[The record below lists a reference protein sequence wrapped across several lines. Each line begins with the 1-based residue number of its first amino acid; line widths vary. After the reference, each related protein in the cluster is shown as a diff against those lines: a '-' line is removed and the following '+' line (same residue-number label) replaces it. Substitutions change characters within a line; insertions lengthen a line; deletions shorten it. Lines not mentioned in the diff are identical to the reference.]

1 MKIFNQ
7 LGYKVLDIEV
17 DDNSYRHRVIMGE
30 HSLTLYYSLPE
41 HVELPVGSY
50 CEFQGE
56 TFTLERPEAFKMKH
70 SRYFEYTVT
79 MEAPEAKA
87 KIWKFRNT
95 VDGRLK
101 FSLTAKPVEHL
112 QMFVDNMNRRD
123 KGWTVGDCI
132 DGVEQ
137 CINYDHAFCL
147 DALKQQASEFKTEYE
162 FKGKRVSLK
171 KVEYNK
177 TYPLPL
183 SYGRGN
189 GFKSG
194 VGRTNTGEQPPVEIL
209 YVQGG
214 TDNLDPS
221 KYGASEL
228 RLPKSQQLGFDGEH
242 FDTEDGFNQDSS
254 RLYITDEDGLSIR
267 RYDKQL
273 ASLAEDSLDC
283 SSISPKR
290 VGEVSKVI
298 TVDAETNFYDFTDT
312 TIPETLNFEEC
323 LIEGETMTVIFQTGM
338 LAGREFEVKYYHEAK
353 TVRGVKKEARR
364 FELVPQ
370 EIDGQTMPNETFKP
384 REGDKYAVFNCMMPD
399 AYICDNKTK
408 TGASWDMFREAV
420 KYLFD
425 NEDTKLTFTG
435 ELDGIWAKKDWLNIG
450 GRIVLGGFIRF
461 TDPRFQPDP
470 VLVRI
475 TGIKD
480 YINKP
485 YSPVIEL
492 SNTTVSGGVSST
504 LKELQSQE
512 VLIEDNQRAALQFTK
527 RRFRDARETI
537 AMLEASLLDN
547 FTGSISPIAVQ
558 TMSLLVGDESLQFRF
573 VSSRTNPVQVAHAIT
588 WDNEQK
594 QLTAEA
600 GIIQHMTLGISSLSS
615 SHDTSE
621 YRFWDVEEYM
631 SGRIEE
637 GEKKFYLYAKVSE
650 TGQTGSFLLSETAI
664 KMGQVSGF
672 YHLLV
677 GVLNSEYDGE
687 RSFVTLYG
695 FTEVLPGRVT
705 TDRVVSGD
713 GQSYFDMIANAL
725 KLGNKLSFNTQGD
738 GLLRLRGTL
747 VQNEGGDESYI
758 GCYRGVWNAAY
769 VYYNGDEVTFTAN
782 GLTSTYR
789 YVYAT
794 PSRGVVPTNPTYWQI
809 LAEGQKGDKGDKGD
823 DGADGIDGL
832 SPNTAYKSTV
842 FKRSN
847 TAPTTPT
854 GGSYANPV
862 PTGWSDGVPSGEE
875 KLWASTRI
883 FSSDG
888 LDPQQASWTTPRQM
902 TDTADF
908 DVEFSSVDN
917 PSAPTGHP
925 NTNSQWTNTASK
937 ATIWM
942 ATAVKNNGVWG
953 AWQISRIKGE
963 KGEDGTSIKI
973 KGTVSSVSDLPTP
986 PADSSDCYIVG
997 QNLYVWDGDSWVNAG
1012 QFKGDKGDSGA
1023 DGLDGVNAYVHIKY
1037 AKSLTEGDWSDNNGE
1052 TPDKYIGIYCDSLPT
1067 DSMTWSKYSWSKWK
1081 GDDGFGYEY
1090 IYKRTTNQIA
1100 PSTPTTTSQ
1109 NDDYVPSGWTDNPSG
1124 VSADYPYEWVCYRK
1138 KVDGVWGAFK
1148 GSASDPT
1155 QASLWARY
1163 ALPTNIN
1170 LLEGTGFQ
1178 NEEFK
1183 RFWDVVDSCSVKSGV
1198 TVNDYKGNILTGTSG
1213 YQGRNAFRVGTKY
1226 SLNSINYK
1234 EVLRQP
1240 IRKKLKPSTWYTLS
1254 YWQRCSADSFMYE
1267 DITGSGYPFK
1277 RYELCLRSGQKY
1289 RCSVTG
1295 FVSSAAYLAGLSLSV
1310 FIYNSDWSW
1319 SKSVHIKS
1327 MAETTATIDF
1337 DNVPADGTY
1346 YIGVYAYPNTETR
1359 EDVTIRR
1366 LYLYNLNAHAA
1377 AYIFPSIIDTSYAGI
1392 VDGVSKTL
1400 NSDGATY
1407 HGHGYWA
1414 FHSFTFRTK
1423 ATIPTAEQ
1431 YVLFRLLPA
1440 LTEAGNIYHTDICM
1454 PKLEEG
1460 KEATPYTEHD
1470 NDGHAPY
1477 YELRYAKNA
1486 STSVPPSL
1494 DITALEPSGWSTIQP
1509 SVSAFEYLWMTTA
1522 KKNFDGSLL
1531 ETWSTPVRVTP
1542 YDGKDGRDG
1551 VNGSSPVMVYRG
1563 VYDSSKTYYGNAN
1576 RLDCVKS
1583 GDTYYIARID
1593 AGTFSNV
1600 APPNTNKWNSFGA
1613 SFESVATNLLL
1624 AENANIGD
1632 WFMSGGKIVS
1642 TLSSGDI
1649 IELDAK
1655 NNRIYIKSAT
1665 SGGDYAVETGLG
1677 SQIELNAATGIIEA
1691 RSNGSTSAVSYMSPS
1706 GIFANRAGTRCVAAS
1721 SGLDQRAAICG
1732 LGYGNLNKTE
1742 WDTGES
1748 TLLAAVYGYASN
1760 SGTAPAFGG
1769 YFFNLKANGLTL
1781 GIKKIFGTSTS
1792 TTYLTDAQT
1801 LVVGLSSVKQNVY
1814 LPASD
1819 KQGQTIILKQLWTGY
1834 MRVYPRSG
1842 YKLFDDST
1850 ENEYYDVGQGQ
1861 CLIAH
1866 FVKFSINGENVS
1878 VWTLSRFKY

>member
-492 SNTTVSGGVSST
+492 SNTTVSGSVSST

-794 PSRGVVPTNPTYWQI
+794 PSRGVPPTIVTYWQVVAAGAKGDAGKDGTSVKI
-809 LAEGQKGDKGDKGD
+809 LGTLSSTTELPTSGNTQGDGYLINGELYVWDGSKWNNVGSIKGDKGDTGDKGD
-823 DGADGIDGL
+823 DGLDAPYYEIRYAKNG
-832 SPNTAYKSTV
+832 ST
-842 FKRSN
+842 
-847 TAPTTPT
+847 T
-854 GGSYANPV
+854 
-862 PTGWSDGVPSGEE
+862 
-875 KLWASTRI
+875 
-883 FSSDG
+883 
-888 LDPQQASWTTPRQM
+888 
-902 TDTADF
+902 
-908 DVEFSSVDN
+908 
-917 PSAPTGHP
+917 SAP
-925 NTNSQWTNTASK
+925 
-937 ATIWM
+937 
-942 ATAVKNNGVWG
+942 
-953 AWQISRIKGE
+953 
-963 KGEDGTSIKI
+963 
-973 KGTVSSVSDLPTP
+973 
-986 PADSSDCYIVG
+986 
-997 QNLYVWDGDSWVNAG
+997 
-1012 QFKGDKGDSGA
+1012 
-1023 DGLDGVNAYVHIKY
+1023 
-1037 AKSLTEGDWSDNNGE
+1037 SLTKTALN
-1052 TPDKYIGIYCDSLPT
+1052 
-1067 DSMTWSKYSWSKWK
+1067 
-1081 GDDGFGYEY
+1081 
-1090 IYKRTTNQIA
+1090 
-1100 PSTPTTTSQ
+1100 
-1109 NDDYVPSGWTDNPSG
+1109 PSGWT
-1124 VSADYPYEWVCYRK
+1124 
-1138 KVDGVWGAFK
+1138 
-1148 GSASDPT
+1148 
-1155 QASLWARY
+1155 
-1163 ALPTNIN
+1163 
-1170 LLEGTGFQ
+1170 
-1178 NEEFK
+1178 
-1183 RFWDVVDSCSVKSGV
+1183 
-1198 TVNDYKGNILTGTSG
+1198 
-1213 YQGRNAFRVGTKY
+1213 
-1226 SLNSINYK
+1226 
-1234 EVLRQP
+1234 
-1240 IRKKLKPSTWYTLS
+1240 
-1254 YWQRCSADSFMYE
+1254 
-1267 DITGSGYPFK
+1267 
-1277 RYELCLRSGQKY
+1277 
-1289 RCSVTG
+1289 
-1295 FVSSAAYLAGLSLSV
+1295 
-1310 FIYNSDWSW
+1310 
-1319 SKSVHIKS
+1319 
-1327 MAETTATIDF
+1327 TT
-1337 DNVPADGTY
+1337 
-1346 YIGVYAYPNTETR
+1346 
-1359 EDVTIRR
+1359 
-1366 LYLYNLNAHAA
+1366 
-1377 AYIFPSIIDTSYAGI
+1377 
-1392 VDGVSKTL
+1392 
-1400 NSDGATY
+1400 
-1407 HGHGYWA
+1407 
-1414 FHSFTFRTK
+1414 
-1423 ATIPTAEQ
+1423 
-1431 YVLFRLLPA
+1431 
-1440 LTEAGNIYHTDICM
+1440 
-1454 PKLEEG
+1454 
-1460 KEATPYTEHD
+1460 
-1470 NDGHAPY
+1470 
-1477 YELRYAKNA
+1477 
-1486 STSVPPSL
+1486 
-1494 DITALEPSGWSTIQP
+1494 QP
-1509 SVSAFEYLWMTTA
+1509 SVSTGYYLWMTIA
-1522 KKNFDGSLL
+1522 KKTADGSSLI
-1531 ETWSTPVRVTP
+1531 EQWSEPIRITP
-1542 YDGKDGRDG
+1542 YDGTDGK
-1551 VNGSSPVMVYRG
+1551 NGSSPVMVYRG
-1563 VYDSSKTYYGNAN
+1563 VYSASKTYYGNAN

-1677 SQIELNAATGIIEA
+1677 SKIELNAATGIIEA

-1706 GIFANRAGTRCVAAS
+1706 GIFANRAGTSCVAAS

-1742 WDTGES
+1742 WESGES

-1781 GIKKIFGTSTS
+1781 GIKKIFGK
-1792 TTYLTDAQT
+1792 TTTTTNLTDAQT

>member
-312 TIPETLNFEEC
+312 TIPETLNFEDC

-384 REGDKYAVFNCMMPD
+384 REGDTYAVFNCMMPD

-461 TDPRFQPDP
+461 TDPRFQADP

-492 SNTTVSGGVSST
+492 SNTTVSGSVSST

-537 AMLEASLLDN
+537 AMLEASLLEN

-917 PSAPTGHP
+917 PSAPSGHP

-986 PADSSDCYIVG
+986 PADPSDCYIVG
-997 QNLYVWDGDSWVNAG
+997 QSLYVWDGDSWVNAG
-1012 QFKGDKGDSGA
+1012 QFKGDKGENGA

-1037 AKSLTEGDWSDNNGE
+1037 AKSLTTNDWSDNNGE

-1067 DSMTWSKYSWSKWK
+1067 DSLTWSKYSWSKWK

-1090 IYKRTTNQIA
+1090 IYKRTTTSSA

-1109 NDDYVPSGWTDNPSG
+1109 SDDYVPSGWTDDPSG
-1124 VSADYPYEWVCYRK
+1124 VNATYKYEWLCYRK
-1138 KVDGVWGAFK
+1138 KVDGKWGKFI
-1148 GSASDPT
+1148 GSA
-1155 QASLWARY
+1155 ANNAVAALWAKY
-1163 ALPTNIN
+1163 
-1170 LLEGTGFQ
+1170 GTDG
-1178 NEEFK
+1178 
-1183 RFWDVVDSCSVKSGV
+1183 
-1198 TVNDYKGNILTGTSG
+1198 
-1213 YQGRNAFRVGTKY
+1213 
-1226 SLNSINYK
+1226 
-1234 EVLRQP
+1234 
-1240 IRKKLKPSTWYTLS
+1240 
-1254 YWQRCSADSFMYE
+1254 
-1267 DITGSGYPFK
+1267 
-1277 RYELCLRSGQKY
+1277 
-1289 RCSVTG
+1289 
-1295 FVSSAAYLAGLSLSV
+1295 
-1310 FIYNSDWSW
+1310 
-1319 SKSVHIKS
+1319 
-1327 MAETTATIDF
+1327 
-1337 DNVPADGTY
+1337 ADG
-1346 YIGVYAYPNTETR
+1346 
-1359 EDVTIRR
+1359 
-1366 LYLYNLNAHAA
+1366 
-1377 AYIFPSIIDTSYAGI
+1377 S
-1392 VDGVSKTL
+1392 DG
-1400 NSDGATY
+1400 SDGA
-1407 HGHGYWA
+1407 
-1414 FHSFTFRTK
+1414 
-1423 ATIPTAEQ
+1423 
-1431 YVLFRLLPA
+1431 
-1440 LTEAGNIYHTDICM
+1440 D
-1454 PKLEEG
+1454 
-1460 KEATPYTEHD
+1460 
-1470 NDGHAPY
+1470 APY
-1477 YELRYAKNA
+1477 YEIRYAKNG
-1486 STSVPPSL
+1486 STTSAPSL
-1494 DITALEPSGWSTIQP
+1494 TKTALNPSGWTTTQP
-1509 SVSAFEYLWMTTA
+1509 TVTTGYYLWMTIA
-1522 KKNFDGSLL
+1522 KKSADGSTLI
-1531 ETWSTPVRVTP
+1531 EQWSTPIRITP
-1542 YDGKDGRDG
+1542 YDGTDGKDGK
-1551 VNGSSPVMVYRG
+1551 SYAPVMVYRG
-1563 VYDSSKTYYGNAN
+1563 VYSASKTYYGNAN

-1732 LGYGNLNKTE
+1732 LGYGNLNKME
-1742 WDTGES
+1742 WESGES

-1781 GIKKIFGTSTS
+1781 GIKKIFGKSTT
-1792 TTYLTDAQT
+1792 TTYLTDAET

>member
-312 TIPETLNFEEC
+312 TIPETLNFEDC

-384 REGDKYAVFNCMMPD
+384 REGDTYAVFNCMMPD

-758 GCYRGVWNAAY
+758 GCYRGVWNASY
-769 VYYNGDEVTFTAN
+769 VYYQGDEVTFTAN

-917 PSAPTGHP
+917 PSAPSGHP

-986 PADSSDCYIVG
+986 PADPSDCYIVG

-1037 AKSLTEGDWSDNNGE
+1037 AKSLTTNDWSANNGE

-1090 IYKRTTNQIA
+1090 IYKRTTTSSA

-1109 NDDYVPSGWTDNPSG
+1109 SDDYVPSGWTDDPSG
-1124 VSADYPYEWVCYRK
+1124 VNGTYKYEWLCYRK
-1138 KVDGVWGAFK
+1138 KVDGKWGSFI
-1148 GSASDPT
+1148 GSA
-1155 QASLWARY
+1155 ANNAVAALWAKF
-1163 ALPTNIN
+1163 
-1170 LLEGTGFQ
+1170 GTDG
-1178 NEEFK
+1178 
-1183 RFWDVVDSCSVKSGV
+1183 
-1198 TVNDYKGNILTGTSG
+1198 
-1213 YQGRNAFRVGTKY
+1213 
-1226 SLNSINYK
+1226 
-1234 EVLRQP
+1234 
-1240 IRKKLKPSTWYTLS
+1240 
-1254 YWQRCSADSFMYE
+1254 
-1267 DITGSGYPFK
+1267 
-1277 RYELCLRSGQKY
+1277 
-1289 RCSVTG
+1289 
-1295 FVSSAAYLAGLSLSV
+1295 
-1310 FIYNSDWSW
+1310 
-1319 SKSVHIKS
+1319 
-1327 MAETTATIDF
+1327 
-1337 DNVPADGTY
+1337 ADG
-1346 YIGVYAYPNTETR
+1346 
-1359 EDVTIRR
+1359 
-1366 LYLYNLNAHAA
+1366 
-1377 AYIFPSIIDTSYAGI
+1377 S
-1392 VDGVSKTL
+1392 DG
-1400 NSDGATY
+1400 SDGA
-1407 HGHGYWA
+1407 
-1414 FHSFTFRTK
+1414 
-1423 ATIPTAEQ
+1423 
-1431 YVLFRLLPA
+1431 
-1440 LTEAGNIYHTDICM
+1440 D
-1454 PKLEEG
+1454 
-1460 KEATPYTEHD
+1460 
-1470 NDGHAPY
+1470 APY
-1477 YELRYAKNA
+1477 YEIRYAKNG
-1486 STSVPPSL
+1486 STTTAPSL
-1494 DITALEPSGWSTIQP
+1494 TKTALNPSGWSTTQP
-1509 SVSAFEYLWMTTA
+1509 SVSTGYYLWMTIA
-1522 KKNFDGSLL
+1522 KKSADGSTLI
-1531 ETWSTPVRVTP
+1531 EQWSTPIRITP
-1542 YDGKDGRDG
+1542 YDGTDGKDGK
-1551 VNGSSPVMVYRG
+1551 SYAPVMVYRG
-1563 VYDSSKTYYGNAN
+1563 VYSASKTYYGNAN

-1655 NNRIYIKSAT
+1655 NNRIYIKSAS

-1677 SQIELNAATGIIEA
+1677 SKIELNAATGIIEA

-1742 WDTGES
+1742 WESGES

-1781 GIKKIFGTSTS
+1781 GIKKIFGKS
-1792 TTYLTDAQT
+1792 TTTTNLTDAQT

>member
-242 FDTEDGFNQDSS
+242 FDTEDGFNKDSS

-312 TIPETLNFEEC
+312 TIPETLNFEDC

-338 LAGREFEVKYYHEAK
+338 LAGREFEVKYYHKAK

-408 TGASWDMFREAV
+408 KGASWDMFREAV

-425 NEDTKLTFTG
+425 NEDMKLTFTG

-769 VYYNGDEVTFTAN
+769 VYYNGDEVTYTAN

-794 PSRGVVPTNPTYWQI
+794 PSRGVPPTIVTYWQVVAAGAKGDAGKDGTSVKI
-809 LAEGQKGDKGDKGD
+809 LGTLSSTTELPTSGNTQGDGYLINGELYVWDGSKWNNVGSIKGDKGDTGDKGD
-823 DGADGIDGL
+823 DGMDAPYYEIRYAKNG
-832 SPNTAYKSTV
+832 ST
-842 FKRSN
+842 
-847 TAPTTPT
+847 T
-854 GGSYANPV
+854 
-862 PTGWSDGVPSGEE
+862 
-875 KLWASTRI
+875 
-883 FSSDG
+883 
-888 LDPQQASWTTPRQM
+888 
-902 TDTADF
+902 
-908 DVEFSSVDN
+908 
-917 PSAPTGHP
+917 SAP
-925 NTNSQWTNTASK
+925 SLTNTAL
-937 ATIWM
+937 
-942 ATAVKNNGVWG
+942 N
-953 AWQISRIKGE
+953 
-963 KGEDGTSIKI
+963 
-973 KGTVSSVSDLPTP
+973 
-986 PADSSDCYIVG
+986 
-997 QNLYVWDGDSWVNAG
+997 
-1012 QFKGDKGDSGA
+1012 
-1023 DGLDGVNAYVHIKY
+1023 
-1037 AKSLTEGDWSDNNGE
+1037 
-1052 TPDKYIGIYCDSLPT
+1052 
-1067 DSMTWSKYSWSKWK
+1067 
-1081 GDDGFGYEY
+1081 
-1090 IYKRTTNQIA
+1090 
-1100 PSTPTTTSQ
+1100 
-1109 NDDYVPSGWTDNPSG
+1109 PSGWT
-1124 VSADYPYEWVCYRK
+1124 
-1138 KVDGVWGAFK
+1138 
-1148 GSASDPT
+1148 
-1155 QASLWARY
+1155 
-1163 ALPTNIN
+1163 
-1170 LLEGTGFQ
+1170 
-1178 NEEFK
+1178 
-1183 RFWDVVDSCSVKSGV
+1183 
-1198 TVNDYKGNILTGTSG
+1198 
-1213 YQGRNAFRVGTKY
+1213 
-1226 SLNSINYK
+1226 
-1234 EVLRQP
+1234 
-1240 IRKKLKPSTWYTLS
+1240 
-1254 YWQRCSADSFMYE
+1254 
-1267 DITGSGYPFK
+1267 
-1277 RYELCLRSGQKY
+1277 
-1289 RCSVTG
+1289 
-1295 FVSSAAYLAGLSLSV
+1295 
-1310 FIYNSDWSW
+1310 
-1319 SKSVHIKS
+1319 
-1327 MAETTATIDF
+1327 TT
-1337 DNVPADGTY
+1337 
-1346 YIGVYAYPNTETR
+1346 
-1359 EDVTIRR
+1359 
-1366 LYLYNLNAHAA
+1366 
-1377 AYIFPSIIDTSYAGI
+1377 
-1392 VDGVSKTL
+1392 
-1400 NSDGATY
+1400 
-1407 HGHGYWA
+1407 
-1414 FHSFTFRTK
+1414 
-1423 ATIPTAEQ
+1423 
-1431 YVLFRLLPA
+1431 
-1440 LTEAGNIYHTDICM
+1440 
-1454 PKLEEG
+1454 
-1460 KEATPYTEHD
+1460 
-1470 NDGHAPY
+1470 
-1477 YELRYAKNA
+1477 
-1486 STSVPPSL
+1486 
-1494 DITALEPSGWSTIQP
+1494 QP
-1509 SVSAFEYLWMTTA
+1509 SVSTGYYLWMTIA
-1522 KKNFDGSLL
+1522 KKTADGSSLI
-1531 ETWSTPVRVTP
+1531 EQWSKPIRITP
-1542 YDGKDGRDG
+1542 YDGTDGK
-1551 VNGSSPVMVYRG
+1551 NGSSPVMVYRG
-1563 VYDSSKTYYGNAN
+1563 VYSASKTYYGNEN

-1706 GIFANRAGTRCVAAS
+1706 GIFANRAGTRCVSATT
-1721 SGLDQRAAICG
+1721 GCDQRAAMCA
-1732 LGYGNLNKTE
+1732 LGFGNLAKDE
-1742 WDTGES
+1742 IIDTGD
-1748 TLLAAVYGYASN
+1748 TNLIAGVYGYASN
-1760 SGTAPAFGG
+1760 SSTAAAYGG
-1769 YFFNLKANGLTL
+1769 YFYNLKANGLTL
-1781 GIKKIFGTSTS
+1781 GIKKIFGKTTA

-1801 LVVGLSSVKQNVY
+1801 LCVGLSSVKQNVY

-1842 YKLFDDST
+1842 YKLYDDST

-1866 FVKFSINGENVS
+1866 FVKFAINGENVS

>member
-1 MKIFNQ
+1 M
-7 LGYKVLDIEV
+7 
-17 DDNSYRHRVIMGE
+17 
-30 HSLTLYYSLPE
+30 
-41 HVELPVGSY
+41 
-50 CEFQGE
+50 
-56 TFTLERPEAFKMKH
+56 
-70 SRYFEYTVT
+70 
-79 MEAPEAKA
+79 
-87 KIWKFRNT
+87 
-95 VDGRLK
+95 
-101 FSLTAKPVEHL
+101 
-112 QMFVDNMNRRD
+112 
-123 KGWTVGDCI
+123 
-132 DGVEQ
+132 
-137 CINYDHAFCL
+137 
-147 DALKQQASEFKTEYE
+147 
-162 FKGKRVSLK
+162 
-171 KVEYNK
+171 
-177 TYPLPL
+177 
-183 SYGRGN
+183 
-189 GFKSG
+189 
-194 VGRTNTGEQPPVEIL
+194 
-209 YVQGG
+209 
-214 TDNLDPS
+214 
-221 KYGASEL
+221 
-228 RLPKSQQLGFDGEH
+228 
-242 FDTEDGFNQDSS
+242 
-254 RLYITDEDGLSIR
+254 
-267 RYDKQL
+267 
-273 ASLAEDSLDC
+273 
-283 SSISPKR
+283 
-290 VGEVSKVI
+290 
-298 TVDAETNFYDFTDT
+298 
-312 TIPETLNFEEC
+312 
-323 LIEGETMTVIFQTGM
+323 
-338 LAGREFEVKYYHEAK
+338 
-353 TVRGVKKEARR
+353 
-364 FELVPQ
+364 
-370 EIDGQTMPNETFKP
+370 
-384 REGDKYAVFNCMMPD
+384 
-399 AYICDNKTK
+399 
-408 TGASWDMFREAV
+408 
-420 KYLFD
+420 
-425 NEDTKLTFTG
+425 
-435 ELDGIWAKKDWLNIG
+435 
-450 GRIVLGGFIRF
+450 
-461 TDPRFQPDP
+461 
-470 VLVRI
+470 
-475 TGIKD
+475 
-480 YINKP
+480 
-485 YSPVIEL
+485 
-492 SNTTVSGGVSST
+492 
-504 LKELQSQE
+504 
-512 VLIEDNQRAALQFTK
+512 
-527 RRFRDARETI
+527 
-537 AMLEASLLDN
+537 
-547 FTGSISPIAVQ
+547 
-558 TMSLLVGDESLQFRF
+558 
-573 VSSRTNPVQVAHAIT
+573 
-588 WDNEQK
+588 
-594 QLTAEA
+594 
-600 GIIQHMTLGISSLSS
+600 
-615 SHDTSE
+615 
-621 YRFWDVEEYM
+621 
-631 SGRIEE
+631 
-637 GEKKFYLYAKVSE
+637 
-650 TGQTGSFLLSETAI
+650 
-664 KMGQVSGF
+664 
-672 YHLLV
+672 
-677 GVLNSEYDGE
+677 
-687 RSFVTLYG
+687 
-695 FTEVLPGRVT
+695 
-705 TDRVVSGD
+705 VSGD

-809 LAEGQKGDKGDKGD
+809 LAQGQKGEKGDKGE
-823 DGADGIDGL
+823 DGSDGLDGL
-832 SPNTAYKSTV
+832 SANTAYKSTV

-925 NTNSQWTNTASK
+925 NTNRQWTNTASE

-986 PADSSDCYIVG
+986 PADPSDCYIVG

-1037 AKSLTEGDWSDNNGE
+1037 AKSLTTNDWSANNGE

-1090 IYKRTTNQIA
+1090 IYKRTTTSSA
-1100 PSTPTTTSQ
+1100 PSTPTGTSQ
-1109 NDDYVPSGWTDNPSG
+1109 NDDYVPSGWTDDPSG
-1124 VSADYPYEWVCYRK
+1124 VNGTYKYEWLCYRK
-1138 KVDGVWGAFK
+1138 KVDGKWGSFI
-1148 GSASDPT
+1148 GSA
-1155 QASLWARY
+1155 ANNAVAALWAKF
-1163 ALPTNIN
+1163 
-1170 LLEGTGFQ
+1170 GTDG
-1178 NEEFK
+1178 
-1183 RFWDVVDSCSVKSGV
+1183 
-1198 TVNDYKGNILTGTSG
+1198 
-1213 YQGRNAFRVGTKY
+1213 
-1226 SLNSINYK
+1226 
-1234 EVLRQP
+1234 
-1240 IRKKLKPSTWYTLS
+1240 
-1254 YWQRCSADSFMYE
+1254 
-1267 DITGSGYPFK
+1267 
-1277 RYELCLRSGQKY
+1277 
-1289 RCSVTG
+1289 
-1295 FVSSAAYLAGLSLSV
+1295 
-1310 FIYNSDWSW
+1310 
-1319 SKSVHIKS
+1319 
-1327 MAETTATIDF
+1327 
-1337 DNVPADGTY
+1337 ADG
-1346 YIGVYAYPNTETR
+1346 
-1359 EDVTIRR
+1359 
-1366 LYLYNLNAHAA
+1366 
-1377 AYIFPSIIDTSYAGI
+1377 S
-1392 VDGVSKTL
+1392 DG
-1400 NSDGATY
+1400 SDGA
-1407 HGHGYWA
+1407 
-1414 FHSFTFRTK
+1414 
-1423 ATIPTAEQ
+1423 
-1431 YVLFRLLPA
+1431 
-1440 LTEAGNIYHTDICM
+1440 D
-1454 PKLEEG
+1454 
-1460 KEATPYTEHD
+1460 
-1470 NDGHAPY
+1470 APY
-1477 YELRYAKNA
+1477 YEIRYAKNG
-1486 STSVPPSL
+1486 STTTAPSL
-1494 DITALEPSGWSTIQP
+1494 TKTALNPSGWSTTQP
-1509 SVSAFEYLWMTTA
+1509 SVSTGYYLWMTIA
-1522 KKNFDGSLL
+1522 KKSADGSTLI
-1531 ETWSTPVRVTP
+1531 EQWSTPIRITP
-1542 YDGKDGRDG
+1542 YDGTDGKDGK
-1551 VNGSSPVMVYRG
+1551 SYAPVMVYRG
-1563 VYDSSKTYYGNAN
+1563 VYSASKTYYGNAN

-1677 SQIELNAATGIIEA
+1677 SKIELNAATGIIEA

-1792 TTYLTDAQT
+1792 TTNLTDAQT

-1866 FVKFSINGENVS
+1866 FVKFAINGENVS

>member
-312 TIPETLNFEEC
+312 TIPETLNFEDC

-338 LAGREFEVKYYHEAK
+338 LAGREFEVKYYHKAK

-492 SNTTVSGGVSST
+492 SNTTVSGSVSST
-504 LKELQSQE
+504 LKELQAQE

-747 VQNEGGDESYI
+747 VQNDGGDESYI

-794 PSRGVVPTNPTYWQI
+794 PSRGVPPTIVTYWQVVAAGAKGDAGKDGTSVKI
-809 LAEGQKGDKGDKGD
+809 LGTLSSTTELPTSGNTQGDGYLINGELYVWDGSKWNNVGSIKGDKGDTGDKGD
-823 DGADGIDGL
+823 DGLDAPYYEIRYAKNG
-832 SPNTAYKSTV
+832 ST
-842 FKRSN
+842 
-847 TAPTTPT
+847 T
-854 GGSYANPV
+854 
-862 PTGWSDGVPSGEE
+862 
-875 KLWASTRI
+875 
-883 FSSDG
+883 
-888 LDPQQASWTTPRQM
+888 
-902 TDTADF
+902 
-908 DVEFSSVDN
+908 
-917 PSAPTGHP
+917 SAP
-925 NTNSQWTNTASK
+925 
-937 ATIWM
+937 
-942 ATAVKNNGVWG
+942 
-953 AWQISRIKGE
+953 
-963 KGEDGTSIKI
+963 
-973 KGTVSSVSDLPTP
+973 
-986 PADSSDCYIVG
+986 
-997 QNLYVWDGDSWVNAG
+997 
-1012 QFKGDKGDSGA
+1012 
-1023 DGLDGVNAYVHIKY
+1023 
-1037 AKSLTEGDWSDNNGE
+1037 SLTKTALN
-1052 TPDKYIGIYCDSLPT
+1052 
-1067 DSMTWSKYSWSKWK
+1067 
-1081 GDDGFGYEY
+1081 
-1090 IYKRTTNQIA
+1090 
-1100 PSTPTTTSQ
+1100 
-1109 NDDYVPSGWTDNPSG
+1109 PSGWT
-1124 VSADYPYEWVCYRK
+1124 
-1138 KVDGVWGAFK
+1138 
-1148 GSASDPT
+1148 
-1155 QASLWARY
+1155 
-1163 ALPTNIN
+1163 
-1170 LLEGTGFQ
+1170 
-1178 NEEFK
+1178 
-1183 RFWDVVDSCSVKSGV
+1183 
-1198 TVNDYKGNILTGTSG
+1198 
-1213 YQGRNAFRVGTKY
+1213 
-1226 SLNSINYK
+1226 
-1234 EVLRQP
+1234 
-1240 IRKKLKPSTWYTLS
+1240 
-1254 YWQRCSADSFMYE
+1254 
-1267 DITGSGYPFK
+1267 
-1277 RYELCLRSGQKY
+1277 
-1289 RCSVTG
+1289 
-1295 FVSSAAYLAGLSLSV
+1295 
-1310 FIYNSDWSW
+1310 
-1319 SKSVHIKS
+1319 
-1327 MAETTATIDF
+1327 TT
-1337 DNVPADGTY
+1337 
-1346 YIGVYAYPNTETR
+1346 
-1359 EDVTIRR
+1359 
-1366 LYLYNLNAHAA
+1366 
-1377 AYIFPSIIDTSYAGI
+1377 
-1392 VDGVSKTL
+1392 
-1400 NSDGATY
+1400 
-1407 HGHGYWA
+1407 
-1414 FHSFTFRTK
+1414 
-1423 ATIPTAEQ
+1423 
-1431 YVLFRLLPA
+1431 
-1440 LTEAGNIYHTDICM
+1440 
-1454 PKLEEG
+1454 
-1460 KEATPYTEHD
+1460 
-1470 NDGHAPY
+1470 
-1477 YELRYAKNA
+1477 
-1486 STSVPPSL
+1486 
-1494 DITALEPSGWSTIQP
+1494 QP
-1509 SVSAFEYLWMTTA
+1509 SVSTGYYLWMTIA
-1522 KKNFDGSLL
+1522 KKTADGSSLI
-1531 ETWSTPVRVTP
+1531 EQWSEPIRITP
-1542 YDGKDGRDG
+1542 YDGTDGK
-1551 VNGSSPVMVYRG
+1551 NGSSPVMVYRG
-1563 VYDSSKTYYGNAN
+1563 VYSASKTYYGNAN

-1593 AGTFSNV
+1593 GGTFSNV

-1655 NNRIYIKSAT
+1655 NNRIYIKSAS

-1677 SQIELNAATGIIEA
+1677 SKIELNAATGIIEA

-1732 LGYGNLNKTE
+1732 LGYGNLNKEE

-1781 GIKKIFGTSTS
+1781 GIKKIFGKSTT

-1866 FVKFSINGENVS
+1866 FVKFSINGEDVS
-1878 VWTLSRFKY
+1878 GWTLSRFKY